1 MTNILPISRIPT
13 IPKPAAVPSLWNHI
27 YDEIDDRLKKL
38 NDGKQEAGSGMDGFA
53 PINSPAFTGSP
64 TAPTPSTSDSD
75 TSVAT
80 TAFVWAA
87 IASNAAANSRPGHT
101 YAENDWAWLDK
112 PGGLIV
118 QWATGGSIGDA
129 ERSTEIILPIAF
141 PSACLF
147 AQVATKGNGDR
158 QDDAVFLLHRATL
171 TSVFV
176 FNQFMNSSN
185 APSIIPTIFAIG
197 R

>member
-38 NDGKQEAGSGMDGFA
+38 NDGKQEVGSGMDGFA

-80 TAFVWAA
+80 TAFVQAA

-101 YAENDWAWLDK
+101 YAESDWAWADK
-112 PGGLIV
+112 AGGLKV
-118 QWATGGSIGDA
+118 QWLDFTTDNSNT
-129 ERSTEIILPIAF
+129 TEYPQIVTLPF
-141 PSACLF
+141 PFVS
-147 AQVATKGNGDR
+147 
-158 QDDAVFLLHRATL
+158 AVFFATA
-171 TSVFV
+171 SPDGG
-176 FNQFMNSSN
+176 NSSALEHSVIDWTTPGKTTN
-185 APSIIPTIFAIG
+185 AQIG
-197 R
+197 VYTNYVGNCRLLVIGV